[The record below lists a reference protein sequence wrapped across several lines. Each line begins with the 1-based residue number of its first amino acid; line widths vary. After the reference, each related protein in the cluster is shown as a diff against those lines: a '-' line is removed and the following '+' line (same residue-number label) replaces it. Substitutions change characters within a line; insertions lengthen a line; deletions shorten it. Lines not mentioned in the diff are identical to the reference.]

1 MEALNLAIY
10 ALSTDA
16 REEAQATVGKHGVKF
31 PVLYGMDGPRT
42 AETLGSYYEER
53 RNIIQPTGFIVSPE
67 KKIMS
72 VTTTS
77 GAVGRLSAQDV
88 ILMVGNYKKQAAG

>member
-1 MEALNLAIY
+1 MY
-10 ALSTDA
+10 TLSTDS
-16 REEAQATVGKHGVKF
+16 REEAQATVDKHGVKF
-31 PVLYGMDGPRT
+31 PVLYGMDGPKT
-42 AETLGSYYEER
+42 AETLGSYYEEK
-53 RNIIQPTGFIVSPE
+53 RNIIQPTCFIVTPE

-88 ILMVGNYKKQAAG
+88 ILMVGHYKKQAAG